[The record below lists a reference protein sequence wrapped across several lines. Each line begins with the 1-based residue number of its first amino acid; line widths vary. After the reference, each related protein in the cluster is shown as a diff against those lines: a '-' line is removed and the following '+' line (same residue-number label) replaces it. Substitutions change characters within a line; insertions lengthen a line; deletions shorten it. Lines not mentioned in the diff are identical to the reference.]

1 MDRKTDDT
9 LDLDL
14 NWQPLDNDDANGLD
28 IEEDTLHISG
38 MLLSLFGSAK
48 FFHKFEF
55 ELPRSVIRIL
65 RNFESI

>member
-14 NWQPLDNDDANGLD
+14 NWHSLDNDDANGLD

-38 MLLSLFGSAK
+38 KLLSLFGSAK
-48 FFHKFEF
+48 FFHKF